1 MNQPIPGYEKLIDS
15 VRRELAEAEGYR
27 EAFYEV
33 AKMLDMGAV
42 PPVPKDVW
50 RQQMRPKLQMKL
62 DNLAR
67 ANRTL
72 QQAGNVLDLNAGDD
86 LHTMVVPAIEKLTA
100 HAAELSKAAPPSRKA
115 FELIYDRGF
124 LNACEAT
131 GEHAP
136 VGYLHSAVYRE
147 GRNRAIQ
154 GASATPSTEHTFT
167 AAEVHEAYAEAALQS
182 IQFFKETLKI
192 K

>member
-1 MNQPIPGYEKLIDS
+1 MNQPIPAYEKLIDS
-15 VRRELAEAEGYR
+15 VRRELAEAEAYR
-27 EAFYEV
+27 EAFYEI
-33 AKMLDMGAV
+33 AKMFDMRV
-42 PPVPKDVW
+42 MLPNPISVW

-62 DNLAR
+62 DSLAR

-72 QQAGNVLDLNAGDD
+72 QQAGELLDLAPGDD
-86 LHTMVVPAIEKLTA
+86 THTMLVPAIEKLKT
-100 HAAELSKAAPPSRKA
+100 HAAELSKATPPSRKA
-115 FELIYDRGF
+115 FKLIYDRGF

-131 GEHAP
+131 GDLPP

-154 GASATPSTEHTFT
+154 GASATPPTKQTFT
-167 AAEVHEAYAEAALQS
+167 RTQVREAFEFAQMQSLQA
-182 IQFFKETLKI
+182 FENGLGI